1 MEKYKPIKM
10 IGQGAYG
17 TVVKCINT
25 ETQEIVAVKK
35 LKNKISWA
43 EALNLRE
50 IKALKQMNSH
60 KNVVKIKEMSLKEE
74 VLNVV
79 FEYCD

>member
-43 EALNLRE
+43 DALNLRE

>member
-1 MEKYKPIKM
+1 
-10 IGQGAYG
+10 
-17 TVVKCINT
+17 
-25 ETQEIVAVKK
+25 VAVKK
-35 LKNKISWA
+35 LKNKIAWA
-43 EALNLRE
+43 DALNLRE
-50 IKALKQMNSH
+50 IKALKQMSSH